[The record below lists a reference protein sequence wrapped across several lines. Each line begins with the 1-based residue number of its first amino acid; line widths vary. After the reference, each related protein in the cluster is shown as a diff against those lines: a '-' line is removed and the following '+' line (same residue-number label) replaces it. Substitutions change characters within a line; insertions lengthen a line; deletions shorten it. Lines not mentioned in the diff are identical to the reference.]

1 MSIQS
6 EEDFKKIKE
15 ALIKENAG
23 FHSAKFQELEE
34 YVRVSLLKQASDTAL
49 TLITKGAL
57 SLGGSDIHYD
67 IKTTSVDV
75 RLRIDGNLVT
85 VFSLTPAEYKLV
97 LERLKYKSNMKLN
110 LTQIPQD
117 GKYRIDEGGER
128 IDVRVSTLPVKLGE
142 NVVCRILDS
151 TNSIPAMSELGF
163 MWTSKRQIEKSTEKK
178 SGMILVTG
186 PTGSGKT
193 TTLYSILS
201 TLNTPEK
208 KVITLEDPIEYEL
221 EGVVQSEVNEKNNYT
236 YASGLKALLRQDPD
250 VIMIG
255 EIRDLE
261 TADIAAQASL
271 TGHLVLSTLHTK
283 SASETIERLTN
294 MGLPP
299 YILASAIDIII
310 AQRLVRKICKHC
322 SESYEATPDENN
334 IISWMMKDIGIEA
347 VSKAKKNGFTLH
359 RGKGCEHCGYTGFKG
374 RVGIFEVLHF
384 SSEIRTLI
392 RNGASPAEILEKGRE
407 QDLVLMREDGVLK
420 AMRGKTTLEELF
432 SVID

>member
-1 MSIQS
+1 
-6 EEDFKKIKE
+6 
-15 ALIKENAG
+15 
-23 FHSAKFQELEE
+23 
-34 YVRVSLLKQASDTAL
+34 
-49 TLITKGAL
+49 
-57 SLGGSDIHYD
+57 
-67 IKTTSVDV
+67 
-75 RLRIDGNLVT
+75 
-85 VFSLTPAEYKLV
+85 
-97 LERLKYKSNMKLN
+97 
-110 LTQIPQD
+110 
-117 GKYRIDEGGER
+117 
-128 IDVRVSTLPVKLGE
+128 
-142 NVVCRILDS
+142 
-151 TNSIPAMSELGF
+151 MSELGF
-163 MWTSKRQIEKSTEKK
+163 MWTSKRQIERSTEKK

-193 TTLYSILS
+193 TTLYSVLS

-261 TADIAAQASL
+261 TADTAAQASL

-294 MGLPP
+294 MGLPS
-299 YILASAIDIII
+299 YILASSIDIII

-322 SESYEATPDENN
+322 AESYEATPDENN

-347 VSKAKKNGFTLH
+347 VSKAKKNGFTLYH
-359 RGKGCEHCGYTGFKG
+359 GKGCEHCGYTGFKG
-374 RVGIFEVLHF
+374 RVGIFEVLYF
-384 SSEIRTLI
+384 SNDIRSLI

-407 QDLVLMREDGVLK
+407 QDLILMREDGVLK

>member
-1 MSIQS
+1 
-6 EEDFKKIKE
+6 
-15 ALIKENAG
+15 
-23 FHSAKFQELEE
+23 
-34 YVRVSLLKQASDTAL
+34 
-49 TLITKGAL
+49 
-57 SLGGSDIHYD
+57 
-67 IKTTSVDV
+67 
-75 RLRIDGNLVT
+75 
-85 VFSLTPAEYKLV
+85 
-97 LERLKYKSNMKLN
+97 MKLN

-117 GKYRIDEGGER
+117 GKYRIETDGDR

-261 TADIAAQASL
+261 TANIAAQASL

-294 MGLPP
+294 MGLPS
-299 YILASAIDIII
+299 YILASSIDIII
-310 AQRLVRKICKHC
+310 AQRLVRKICQHC

-334 IISWMMKDIGIEA
+334 IISWMMKDVGIEA

-359 RGKGCEHCGYTGFKG
+359 HGKGCEHCGYTGFKG

-432 SVID
+432 SVVD